1 MFSVAPGICHRVEY
15 YQIGRPETRS
25 SGYLILTARVGPER

>member
-15 YQIGRPETRS
+15 YQIGRPETCAFE
-25 SGYLILTARVGPER
+25 TWA